1 MCILFLPSQLKEKIT
16 EAASAEVTNTDGEQ
30 PNIVQAT
37 GETSAET
44 VPHQGQ
50 DPPPLRRSSSG
61 TSTKK
66 AIQEEERLLNDIVS
80 RGEQS
85 MSFQSKVLEMLA
97 PPKATERTAYADW
110 AKEVMIGLHP
120 SLWLKFQRECSN
132 LLYSYQEKS
141 AQLLHSV
148 AQQQPQYPDPQQY
161 PTPQQYSVHHYGAQ
175 QQSRAYHS
183 VSPSTS
189 TTSAAWQPPPHQ
201 WPAVVQQGQ
210 FVWESQDPRW
220 VQSQM
225 NPSSGHHLI
234 QLQPVP
240 LPTMAQRAAPA
251 TSSTPSSDG
260 EASFNLSSFVGDNIR
275 ASAGMTT
282 VRKMI
287 GMRLRQ

>member
-1 MCILFLPSQLKEKIT
+1 MCILVLSSQLKEKIT
-16 EAASAEVTNTDGEQ
+16 EAASVEVTNTDDEQ
-30 PNIVQAT
+30 PNTVQAT
-37 GETSAET
+37 GETSDET
-44 VPHQGQ
+44 VPHQRQ
-50 DPPPLRRSSSG
+50 DPPLRRSSSG

-66 AIQEEERLLNDIVS
+66 AIQEEQQLLSDIVS

-110 AKEVMIGLHP
+110 AKEVMVGLHP

-161 PTPQQYSVHHYGAQ
+161 PTQQQYSVHHYGTQ
-175 QQSRAYHS
+175 QQSRAYHN

-210 FVWESQDPRW
+210 SVWESQDPRW
-220 VQSQM
+220 VQNQM
-225 NPSSGHHLI
+225 NTSSGHHLI

-251 TSSTPSSDG
+251 TSSTPSHDG
-260 EASFNLSSFVGDNIR
+260 EASFNLSSFVGDSIR
-275 ASAGMTT
+275 ASAGIDDCEDND
-282 VRKMI
+282 RNEA
-287 GMRLRQ
+287 